1 MIVLGLTKTYK
12 WFLISKITTD
22 RPKSVA
28 CMLESVSRVIG
39 SILSMPG
46 SVSKVRRSVYLV
58 LQNDRVCFKHAGE

>member
-1 MIVLGLTKTYK
+1 M
-12 WFLISKITTD
+12 TTD

-46 SVSKVRRSVYLV
+46 SVSKVLRSVYLV
-58 LQNDRVCFKHAGE
+58 LQNDRMCFKHAGE